1 MIEVKNRTMLIPKI
15 ERTIGTALDE
25 NTEVRLFKI
34 NRYAEGTADISH
46 LTFKLIAKNEL
57 GTENT
62 IYLEK
67 SITNDAIY
75 LMWQIIPNDIGVS
88 GTLLTQIKGFDNTGV
103 CRWYSFIG
111 PFYVAENIGG
121 DIDISHLS
129 DYEILQIKV
138 ETALRELAEAN
149 YLTAADLP
157 IASAVKAGMIKLG
170 YGLDAELDGTVN
182 VTVEGGGGGTNDYQG
197 LKNKPSIAG
206 VTLSGNKSL
215 EELGIQPKGNY
226 LTPDDAS
233 PGGYY
238 TPIVEDGI
246 LSWGKSQED
255 MPDVA
260 PANIKGS
267 DGKDG
272 NDGNDGKTAYEYA
285 VDGGYEG
292 TEEEFAQKLAEE
304 AVLKSDTV
312 GTYEEI
318 MACTE
323 AGFVPDALAVKE
335 MAESQN
341 AKTEWKSVGSTGGPY
356 FSATEKTIQFDE
368 LKDANEV
375 LVRILVPGAYD
386 FRKNF
391 FVTSELRED
400 ATYFYRSNEQY
411 ASPYVRFD
419 KSTGTIIYGSYLLVG
434 TINIQLASVYY
445 R

>member
-1 MIEVKNRTMLIPKI
+1 MIEVRNRTMLIPKI

-111 PFYVAENIGG
+111 PFYVAENLGG

-138 ETALRELAEAN
+138 EAALRELAEAN

-170 YGLDAELDGTVN
+170 YGLDAESDGTVN
-182 VTVEGGGGGTNDYQG
+182 VTVEGTGEGGTTDYKG
-197 LKNKPSIAG
+197 LSNKPSIAG
-206 VTLSGNKSL
+206 VTLLGDKTL

-233 PGGYY
+233 SGGYY
-238 TPIVEDGI
+238 TPIVEGGM
-246 LSWGKSQED
+246 LSWEKSQED

-260 PANIKGS
+260 QSHIKGE
-267 DGKDG
+267 
-272 NDGNDGKTAYEYA
+272 DGKTAYEYA
-285 VDGGYEG
+285 QDGGYTG
-292 TEEEFAQKLAEE
+292 TEEDFAKKLAEE
-304 AVLKSDTV
+304 AVLKSNTV
-312 GTYEEI
+312 STYEEI
-318 MACTE
+318 MAATE
-323 AGFVPDALAVKE
+323 EGFWPDALAVKE
-335 MAESQN
+335 MAESLN
-341 AKTEWKSVGSTGGPY
+341 AKIFFDTTQIEAVISPGYNTLNIATPEHKNCGCQPIYISSST
-356 FSATEKTIQFDE
+356 TQKVTIMSHGTTAARVYSEAAGDITVTFVV
-368 LKDANEV
+368 KWIC
-375 LVRILVPGAYD
+375 VRD
-386 FRKNF
+386 
-391 FVTSELRED
+391 
-400 ATYFYRSNEQY
+400 
-411 ASPYVRFD
+411 
-419 KSTGTIIYGSYLLVG
+419 
-434 TINIQLASVYY
+434 
-445 R
+445 